1 MPPLTLRRNIAALA
15 LAAALALP
23 WAAAAAPQP
32 PHPPTASGLVQQL
45 WTALAAF
52 WGAGATLDS
61 GCKWDHPNG
70 RCLLESA
77 VPQFVITSDDG
88 CKMDPSGHCRPES
101 AVWQPVITP
110 DSGCKWDPSGGC
122 LPGS

>member
-23 WAAAAAPQP
+23 WAAAAAPQA

-52 WGAGATLDS
+52 WGAGATLDD
-61 GCKWDHPNG
+61 GCKWDPDG
-70 RCLLESA
+70 RCRPESA
-77 VPQFVITSDDG
+77 LPQFVITSDDG
-88 CKMDPSGHCRPES
+88 CKWDPNGRCLPES
-101 AVWQPVITP
+101 AVRHPIITP
-110 DSGCKWDPSGGC
+110 DSGCKMDPSGGC